1 VTGLPSPLTLLAS
14 LTIHGVALSSLFL
27 LATGEPVSSALLIDL
42 SELEVARRDDRTAK
56 ERPGPARPIVGA
68 PLAAKPAPSRPASPR
83 ARPSSP
89 APTAEVAPP
98 AAPVAPPSPPLAP
111 REPEVVSPKPEPR
124 APEPARSSV
133 TAIEEARD
141 GAAPSSPPSAPA
153 EPRSTGGAA
162 GGTDVATDGAAA
174 RPQTPIAGNSAGG
187 IGGAVALAPSGPAGL
202 AGEPGAEHDAYLA
215 GIRRRI
221 HESLEYPQAARRR
234 GIKGT
239 VQLEILIKAD
249 GAISGV
255 SVAGSS
261 SHPLLDEAALE
272 AVRSLGRQP
281 FPAGLLPR
289 PLRVRLPVVFDLK

>member
-1 VTGLPSPLTLLAS
+1 VSVLPSPVTLLAS
-14 LTIHGVALSSLFL
+14 LTIHGVAVSSLFL
-27 LATGEPVSSALLIDL
+27 LATGEPLSSGLVIDL
-42 SELEVARRDDRTAK
+42 SELEVARGDDRATK
-56 ERPGPARPIVGA
+56 ERPGPARPIARA
-68 PLAAKPAPSRPASPR
+68 PVAAKPTPARPAAPSQPPG
-83 ARPSSP
+83 P
-89 APTAEVAPP
+89 APSAEVAPP
-98 AAPVAPPSPPLAP
+98 AAPVVPPSPPLAP
-111 REPEVVSPKPEPR
+111 SEVAPPKAEPR
-124 APEPARSSV
+124 QPDPTPSAV
-133 TAIEEARD
+133 TALEETRD
-141 GAAPSSPPSAPA
+141 GAAPSSTPPTPA
-153 EPRSTGGAA
+153 EPRGTPGAS
-162 GGTDVATDGAAA
+162 GRTDVGADAAA
-174 RPQTPIAGNSAGG
+174 RPQTPTAGNSAGG
-187 IGGAVALAPSGPAGL
+187 TGGAVALVPPGPAGL
-202 AGEPGAEHDAYLA
+202 AGEPGAEHGTYLA

-221 HESLEYPQAARRR
+221 QESLEYPQAARRR